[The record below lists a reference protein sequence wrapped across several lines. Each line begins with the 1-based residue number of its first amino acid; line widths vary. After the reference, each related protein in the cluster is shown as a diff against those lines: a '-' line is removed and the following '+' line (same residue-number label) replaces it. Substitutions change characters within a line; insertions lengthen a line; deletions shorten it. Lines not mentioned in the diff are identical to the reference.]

1 MMVTFDTPKALAS
14 LRPGAEWVVRGTEIE
29 WLDQTQTQPT
39 EAEIQAE
46 ITRLQAEYD
55 AKAYARSRAAEY
67 PAIGDQLDALWKGGA
82 AAEDMLAA
90 VMAVKS
96 KYPKPE

>member
-1 MMVTFDTPKALAS
+1 MDISQAIHSLVPNAEFIVESNSFDKIKWLSP
-14 LRPGAEWVVRGTEIE
+14 EI
-29 WLDQTQTQPT
+29 TQPT

-55 AKAYARSRAAEY
+55 AKAYARSRATEY

>member
-1 MMVTFDTPKALAS
+1 MITKPDAIIS
-14 LRPGAEWVVRGTEIE
+14 LRPGAEWVLRGDDLE
-29 WLDQTQTQPT
+29 WLDTKQTQPT

-82 AAEDMLAA
+82 AAEEMLAA

>member
-1 MMVTFDTPKALAS
+1 
-14 LRPGAEWVVRGTEIE
+14 
-29 WLDQTQTQPT
+29 
-39 EAEIQAE
+39 
-46 ITRLQAEYD
+46 
-55 AKAYARSRAAEY
+55 
-67 PAIGDQLDALWKGGA
+67 LWKGGA

>member
-1 MMVTFDTPKALAS
+1 MRHYKDSSGNFFGFDNKQTVPAGMVEVSIEEINQSNKDKAQADFDALPYS
-14 LRPGAEWVVRGTEIE
+14 N
-29 WLDQTQTQPT
+29 
-39 EAEIQAE
+39 
-46 ITRLQAEYD
+46 
-55 AKAYARSRAAEY
+55 KRAAEY

-82 AAEDMLAA
+82 AAEEMLAA

>member
-1 MMVTFDTPKALAS
+1 MITKSNALHS
-14 LRPGAEWVVRGTEIE
+14 LRPGAEWALRGDDLE
-29 WLDQTQTQPT
+29 WLDTKQTQPT

-67 PAIGDQLDALWKGGA
+67 PAIGDQLDALFHAGVFPAEMA
-82 AAEDMLAA
+82 AQIQAIKD
-90 VMAVKS
+90 
-96 KYPKPE
+96 KYPKG

>member
-1 MMVTFDTPKALAS
+1 MITKADALLS
-14 LRPGAEWVVRGTEIE
+14 LRPGAEWVLRADDLE
-29 WLDQTQTQPT
+29 WLDTQQTQPT

-82 AAEDMLAA
+82 AAEEMLAA

>member
-1 MMVTFDTPKALAS
+1 MITKSNALQS
-14 LRPGAEWVVRGTEIE
+14 LRPGAEWVLRGDDLE
-29 WLDQTQTQPT
+29 WLDTQQTQPT

-82 AAEDMLAA
+82 AAEEMLAA